1 MRIAA
6 DGTGPRATAAPRSIA
21 LISLRNVIRILEALW
36 SRQAVK
42 TALTIEQKPLF
53 SGNDPLAARGAFPV
67 PDHKNRFL
75 SQIGN
80 ATQLRERTNR
90 TCGMIYALLTVAI
103 IAEVIGTL
111 ALKQSDGFSKLQPS
125 LVVIAGYGLAFFLV
139 SIVLRTLP
147 VGITYAIWAGC
158 GTMLV
163 LLISAV
169 IFEQWPDMP
178 ALTGIA
184 LITAGIIVINL
195 GSQST
200 AQ

>member
-1 MRIAA
+1 M
-6 DGTGPRATAAPRSIA
+6 T
-21 LISLRNVIRILEALW
+21 
-36 SRQAVK
+36 
-42 TALTIEQKPLF
+42 
-53 SGNDPLAARGAFPV
+53 
-67 PDHKNRFL
+67 
-75 SQIGN
+75 
-80 ATQLRERTNR
+80 
-90 TCGMIYALLTVAI
+90 YALLTVAI